1 MCVVDT
7 LSDGEGD
14 FVEDFAGEEPGQP
27 KPTGK
32 PPLDLASMYLLYY
45 AFALVY
51 KIALFRWYRR
61 CPGHSDTTP

>member
-1 MCVVDT
+1 MPAPN
-7 LSDGEGD
+7 EGD
-14 FVEDFAGEEPGQP
+14 FGEYIEEEDQGHSVSQ
-27 KPTGK
+27 GK